1 MQDFIGGVR
10 MRNKKRLSPVNRQ
23 GFASLY
29 ALVILQL
36 ITVFCVLAFH
46 TCSTLMVL
54 DKQDDSLHQA
64 QLFAI
69 YRIKARLVQQ
79 TAKEDTTWEEEGEEM
94 EEQPSQSKKEEQAF
108 YAGHTIQL
116 EYEEVIVH
124 VQIEDF
130 QFQVLIDPDSSSIL
144 DLVYL

>member
-1 MQDFIGGVR
+1 
-10 MRNKKRLSPVNRQ
+10 MRNKKRLSPVNSQ

-36 ITVFCVLAFH
+36 ITVFCVLVLH
-46 TCSTLMVL
+46 TCSTLMAL

-69 YRIKARLVQQ
+69 YRIKARLAQQ
-79 TAKEDTTWEEEGEEM
+79 TADEDTAWKEEEEM
-94 EEQPSQSKKEEQAF
+94 EEQPSHLIKEEHVL

-116 EYEEVIVH
+116 EYGEAIVH

-130 QFQVLIDPDSSSIL
+130 QFQVHIDPASFSIL

>member
-1 MQDFIGGVR
+1 
-10 MRNKKRLSPVNRQ
+10 MRNKKRLSPVNNQ

-29 ALVILQL
+29 VLVILQL
-36 ITVFCVLAFH
+36 ITVFCVLVLH

-69 YRIKARLVQQ
+69 YRIKARLAQQ
-79 TAKEDTTWEEEGEEM
+79 TADEDTAWKEEEEM
-94 EEQPSQSKKEEQAF
+94 EEQPSHLIKEEHVL
-108 YAGHTIQL
+108 YAGHVIQL
-116 EYEEVIVH
+116 NYEETIVH

-130 QFQVLIDPDSSSIL
+130 QFQVHIDPASFSIL

>member
-1 MQDFIGGVR
+1 
-10 MRNKKRLSPVNRQ
+10 MRNKKRLSPVNSQ

-36 ITVFCVLAFH
+36 ITVFCVLVLH

-69 YRIKARLVQQ
+69 YRIKARLAQQ
-79 TAKEDTTWEEEGEEM
+79 TADEDTAWKEEEEM
-94 EEQPSQSKKEEQAF
+94 EEQPSHLIKEEHVL
-108 YAGHTIQL
+108 YAGHVIQL
-116 EYEEVIVH
+116 NYEETIVH

-130 QFQVLIDPDSSSIL
+130 QFQVFVDPASFSIL

>member
-36 ITVFCVLAFH
+36 ITVFCVLVFH

-69 YRIKARLVQQ
+69 YRIKARLVQH
-79 TAKEDTTWEEEGEEM
+79 TAKEGTTWEEEGEEM
-94 EEQPSQSKKEEQAF
+94 EEQAF

-130 QFQVLIDPDSSSIL
+130 QFQVLIDPASSSIL